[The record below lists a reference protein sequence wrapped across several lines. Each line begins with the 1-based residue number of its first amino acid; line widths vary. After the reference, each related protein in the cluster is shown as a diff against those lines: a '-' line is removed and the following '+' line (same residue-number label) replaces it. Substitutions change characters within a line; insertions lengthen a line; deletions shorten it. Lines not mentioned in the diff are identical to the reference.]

1 MRNNKDKAAAE
12 TDIAAPRLVVMI
24 VYDGVEIL
32 DVAGPASV
40 FSKANVYAPGTYD
53 FRVLAS
59 RAGNAVDSSG
69 IPIAPHGS
77 WKALGSETVDTLIV
91 AGGPGLAVERELAD
105 GELAQWLA
113 AMAPRVR
120 RMVSVCTGA
129 FALGAAGLLDD
140 RCATTHWE
148 AVEHLQACFPA
159 SQISND
165 TIYVQDGNVWTSAG
179 ILTGIDLALAL
190 VEADLGRSCALHI
203 GSLLVLAGMRSGDS
217 PQKSALLASQA
228 QASHPIRELLS
239 WIRLNLTERLTLD
252 VMAARMG
259 MSDRHFRRVFQAET
273 GLSPTRYVTS
283 ARLDYAAQLL
293 RNTSWNVESVAM
305 KSGFESVD
313 ALQRGFIKRWR
324 QSPTEFRANGAA
336 AH

>member
-12 TDIAAPRLVVMI
+12 TDIAAPRLVAMI

-59 RAGNAVDSSG
+59 HTDNAVDSSG
-69 IPIAPHGS
+69 IPIAAHGS
-77 WKALGSETVDTLIV
+77 WKALVPGTIDTLIV
-91 AGGPGLAVERELAD
+91 AGGPGQAVERELAS

-113 AMAPRVR
+113 AMAPQVR

-129 FALGAAGLLDD
+129 FALGAAGLLDG
-140 RCATTHWE
+140 RRATTHWE
-148 AVEHLQACFPA
+148 AVGQLQERFPSA
-159 SQISND
+159 QVSND
-165 TIYVQDGNVWTSAG
+165 TIYVQDGKVWTSAG

-190 VEADLGRSCALHI
+190 VEADLGKSCALHI
-203 GSLLVLAGMRSGDS
+203 GNLLVLAGMRPGDS

-273 GLSPTRYVTS
+273 GLAPSRYVTN
-283 ARLDYAAQLL
+283 ARLDYAAELL
-293 RNTSWNVESVAM
+293 RNTSWNIESVAM
-305 KSGFESVD
+305 KSGFDSID
-313 ALQRGFIKRWR
+313 ALQRGFVKRWR
-324 QSPTEFRANGAA
+324 QSPTEFRASSAILR
-336 AH
+336 